1 MSISNVPSST
11 YVPPSTA
18 LGTNPGSSSAQ
29 GGGATEGVHHHG
41 HRQGGGQIQ
50 DALRQALQSVGLAP
64 SSASSAT
71 TSGNGTSATSATDS
85 TASPRE
91 IGQDVRQF
99 MAALVQAVKGD
110 ASSSTSSS
118 ASATAAGSGASDTK
132 ASFASGLAKVIA
144 QVSSGNAPA
153 GLQDAFNK
161 LASALDPSGN
171 SSSASTPTLQN
182 LLTQFQQN
190 LGYSSSG
197 SGSSGSSNSAALGNL
212 VSTQA

>member
-29 GGGATEGVHHHG
+29 GGGETEGVHHHG

-50 DALRQALQSVGLAP
+50 DALRQALQSVGLTP
-64 SSASSAT
+64 PSASSA
-71 TSGNGTSATSATDS
+71 SAPANGSAAPSASDS

-99 MAALVQAVKGD
+99 MAALVQAVNGD
-110 ASSSTSSS
+110 ASSSSSSTSSS
-118 ASATAAGSGASDTK
+118 ASATAASSGASDTK

-190 LGYSSSG
+190 LGYG
-197 SGSSGSSNSAALGNL
+197 SNGSSNSAALGNL